1 MSNEEL
7 KNASINAAYPFCLNY
22 IFEHGLEIQFK
33 EYCEHT
39 VRITSSHWDSE
50 DEFREYLKQFMSYNN
65 NFERLVYKFV
75 TQSLD
80 TELRA
85 IVMDS
90 DELRSH
96 HYRFFQ
102 L

>member
-7 KNASINAAYPFCLNY
+7 RNASLSAAYPFCLNY

-39 VRITSSHWDSE
+39 VRITSSHWNSE
-50 DEFREYLKQFMSYNN
+50 DEFREYLNKFMSYNN
-65 NFERLVYKFV
+65 NFERHVYKFV

-85 IVMDS
+85 IVMN
-90 DELRSH
+90 
-96 HYRFFQ
+96 
-102 L
+102 